1 MIARLLV
8 EKILLL
14 YIKYKIASCDKFTL
28 NYFIFSF
35 GPTLNN
41 YSSFGPTLKWW
52 QIGWS
57 GILTI
62 GRMFIRNIPKYKIHI
77 LSTLPVFN

>member
-41 YSSFGPTLKWW
+41 YSSFGPTLTLTFLLPERNALTCFSFYDYEVER
-52 QIGWS
+52 IR
-57 GILTI
+57 IL
-62 GRMFIRNIPKYKIHI
+62 Y
-77 LSTLPVFN
+77 L